1 MQVIHSSSPLRLY
14 LFHTIMP
21 ALAQRLP
28 VRSATTHAPTGR
40 RTSAVAV
47 RAVKVRYIEEKD

>member
-1 MQVIHSSSPLRLY
+1 
-14 LFHTIMP
+14 MP

-40 RTSAVAV
+40 RASAVVV
-47 RAVKVRYIEEKD
+47 RAVKVRYVEEKD